1 MHQGLW
7 NWLKFL
13 PILVFPIPGFLTL
26 PLYSFCLRMEQ
37 TLWVLDS
44 SSPSLCA
51 LSCTESLLASSAVIS
66 ISSLVF
72 FSHNY
77 CQSPSSPTST
87 LHLLQ
92 SSSQTSFPVESS
104 PPLGNSQLCSS
115 FSSFSPLG
123 PHDLYLF
130 FFSPPSFSVLPWAPQ
145 ICAVSSASS
154 LVRLPLTKMPTKKGM
169 NKSSHVLRPR
179 YFIALLAL
187 SPSEGSCLELCWG
200 CLLAHKHPFIW
211 SSP

>member
-13 PILVFPIPGFLTL
+13 PILVFPTPGFLTL

-92 SSSQTSFPVESS
+92 SSSQTCFPVESS

-115 FSSFSPLG
+115 FSSFPPFGLMTCICSFFLLPVSQCSPGL
-123 PHDLYLF
+123 PR
-130 FFSPPSFSVLPWAPQ
+130 SVL
-145 ICAVSSASS
+145 
-154 LVRLPLTKMPTKKGM
+154 
-169 NKSSHVLRPR
+169 
-179 YFIALLAL
+179 
-187 SPSEGSCLELCWG
+187 
-200 CLLAHKHPFIW
+200 
-211 SSP
+211 